1 MPGMPLESLV
11 QLGGTQDVDPSVD
24 VTCCT
29 GDFIIVNNLTN
40 SKALP
45 FCVGQVMDVDD
56 NSAIVQWWHP
66 SMSKEANLKA
76 GRKRNILD
84 LFGEWSPADEL
95 AVGEVEPLPPSVLTP
110 SRILLWG
117 FVLEEGTLLPFK
129 VLDQIMDLDFVDL
142 TGLKISSTK
151 RGAMYRAHRLMR
163 VK

>member
-95 AVGEVEPLPPSVLTP
+95 AVGKWNPYRHQFWPLRRFCCGDSFWRRALYFLSKSWTK
-110 SRILLWG
+110 SWIW
-117 FVLEEGTLLPFK
+117 T
-129 VLDQIMDLDFVDL
+129 
-142 TGLKISSTK
+142 SSI
-151 RGAMYRAHRLMR
+151 
-163 VK
+163 

>member
-45 FCVGQVMDVDD
+45 FCAGQVMDVDD

-95 AVGEVEPLPPSVLTP
+95 AVGLTA
-110 SRILLWG
+110 
-117 FVLEEGTLLPFK
+117 
-129 VLDQIMDLDFVDL
+129 
-142 TGLKISSTK
+142 ISSGPFEDFAAGIRTGGGHFTSFQSPGPNHGFGL
-151 RGAMYRAHRLMR
+151 RRSDRA
-163 VK
+163 